1 MKISKSLMQN
11 KKVLKA
17 LLPSDD
23 VIFFDFVV
31 GSKDALAVYVDSITN
46 REMLGLEV
54 LSPLKSSKISGGM
67 KSIAKKITSANI
79 KQVDEIKAAADE
91 ILQGS
96 TLILID

>member
-54 LSPLKSSKISGGM
+54 LSPLK
-67 KSIAKKITSANI
+67 
-79 KQVDEIKAAADE
+79 
-91 ILQGS
+91 
-96 TLILID
+96 